1 MENKNMV
8 RVLLADDH
16 RLLRDALTTLI
27 NSYEGFTVVG
37 KAGTGREVMQYV
49 EDGLNPEIILL
60 DLNMPDLDG
69 YDTAIWLNRY
79 HPDIRVLVL
88 TMYDSEVVLMRLL
101 QVGVCGMIK
110 KDVNPAE
117 MLRALSSVAMDGF
130 YYSPTATGRLGCIFR
145 KQSNN
150 SRELE
155 KAFLSEHEI
164 SFLKLASTDLT
175 YKEVAREM
183 NITVRAVDSLRDQLF
198 EKLDVK
204 SRVGLA
210 VFAMKK
216 GILTA

>member
-1 MENKNMV
+1 MESNNQV

-16 RLLRDALTTLI
+16 RLLRDALATLI
-27 NSYEGFTVVG
+27 NSYEGFCVVG
-37 KAGTGREVMQYV
+37 KAGTGREVIQFV
-49 EDGLNPEIILL
+49 EEGLMPDIILL

-69 YDTAIWLNRY
+69 YDTAIWLNQHY
-79 HPDIRVLVL
+79 PDIRVLVL

-110 KDVNPAE
+110 KDVNPNE
-117 MLRALSSVAMDGF
+117 MLRALTAVATDGF
-130 YYSPTATGRLGCIFR
+130 YYSPHATGRLGCIFR
-145 KQSNN
+145 KQSSS

-155 KAFLSEHEI
+155 KAFLSEQEI
-164 SFLKLASTDLT
+164 RFLKLASTDLT

-216 GILTA
+216 GILTV